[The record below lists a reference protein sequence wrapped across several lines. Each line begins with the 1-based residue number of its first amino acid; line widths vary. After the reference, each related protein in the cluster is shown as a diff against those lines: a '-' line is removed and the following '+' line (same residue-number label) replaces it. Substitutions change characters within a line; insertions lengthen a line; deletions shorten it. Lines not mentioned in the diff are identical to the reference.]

1 MQVVAKVFESLS
13 DNVSLGLF
21 TTIAHESINSVVL
34 RNKVKITRKQYYS
47 RLSKMM
53 KAGLI
58 KRNNGKLVVTAFGKI
73 VYKVQETVENASSNQ
88 WKLRAIDSIELSD
101 ELPGEERR
109 QLLES
114 LIDNKQLREILSTYQ
129 AKKASLMRQG
139 KSRAENNW
147 ICRPR

>member
-1 MQVVAKVFESLS
+1 VFESLS

-73 VYKVQETVENASSNQ
+73 VYKVQETLENASSNQ

-129 AKKASLMRQG
+129 AKKPA
-139 KSRAENNW
+139 
-147 ICRPR
+147 

>member
-73 VYKVQETVENASSNQ
+73 VYKVQETIENASSNQ

-114 LIDNKQLREILSTYQ
+114 LIDNKQLREILSAYQ
-129 AKKASLMRQG
+129 AKKPA
-139 KSRAENNW
+139 
-147 ICRPR
+147 

>member
-73 VYKVQETVENASSNQ
+73 VYKVQETVENAISNQ

-129 AKKASLMRQG
+129 AKKPA
-139 KSRAENNW
+139 
-147 ICRPR
+147 

>member
-73 VYKVQETVENASSNQ
+73 VYKVQETIENASSNQ

-101 ELPGEERR
+101 ELPGEERK

-129 AKKASLMRQG
+129 ARKPA
-139 KSRAENNW
+139 
-147 ICRPR
+147 

>member
-73 VYKVQETVENASSNQ
+73 VYKVQETIENASSNQ

-129 AKKASLMRQG
+129 AKKPA
-139 KSRAENNW
+139 
-147 ICRPR
+147 